1 MKDFLNKIVVVTGAA
16 SGIGKALAYEFAKE
30 GAKLVLCDNNQ
41 KNLELVCKE
50 LAYSVL
56 KSSCFDVSKND
67 LFLKLAQEV
76 ETEFDGADILINNA
90 GVALGKMTAEETS
103 IEEFEWLMNINF
115 WGMVYGSK
123 AFLPQLKKKNRAVLL
138 NVSSLFGLI
147 GIKYQSAYCS
157 SKYAIRGYT
166 EALMAEN
173 QDSGLQVHLVHPGGV
188 NTQIS
193 LNARGGQEAYNK
205 IFHDKFLTKNSPE
218 KAARIIIEGI
228 KSNKKRIKIGSEAH
242 AGDLAA
248 RILPV
253 SLINF
258 VQKHFHK
265 DLD

>member
-1 MKDFLNKIVVVTGAA
+1 MKNFNNKLVVITGAA
-16 SGIGKALAYEFAKE
+16 SGIGLALARSFALE
-30 GAKLVLCDNNQ
+30 GAKLILCDNNSN
-41 KNLELVCKE
+41 NLEKVAE
-50 LAYSVL
+50 EL
-56 KSSCFDVSKND
+56 KSSLVKSYCFDVSSSESILEISKEIES
-67 LFLKLAQEV
+67 LFG
-76 ETEFDGADILINNA
+76 GADLLINNA

-103 IEEFEWLMNINF
+103 LEEFKWLMDINF

-123 AFLPQLKKKNRAVLL
+123 FFLPQLKAKKESVLV

-147 GIKYQSAYCS
+147 GTKYQTAYCA
-157 SKYAIRGYT
+157 SKFGIRGFT

-173 QDSGLQVHLVHPGGV
+173 QDSKIQIHLVHPGGI
-188 NTQIS
+188 NTSIS
-193 LNARGGQEAYNK
+193 LNARGGDASYNK

-218 KAARIIIEGI
+218 KAAQVIINGI
-228 KSNKKRIKIGSEAH
+228 KANKRRIKIGSEAE

-248 RILPV
+248 RIFPI